1 MIVTHWLPSILSVS
15 IICSAGVPC
24 AQQRE
29 RPTTDQDT
37 DREVRHQSAEWQTIA
52 PHLPDPATATP
63 QSLQLAADVLRAR
76 RLPEDALEYY
86 RYALQRGGDGATIEN
101 SIGVTE
107 LELRNAQA
115 AKIAFRLAIQLK
127 KKDGKAWNNLG
138 SAEYAS
144 GNMQAALS
152 DYLRAVKL
160 DKKAAVYRS
169 NLGSAYF
176 ELKDYES
183 ARSEFQ
189 KAVKLDHNVFHD
201 GGWAG
206 TEAHVMS
213 LSDRGRFC
221 FEMAKIAAKQRDDA
235 TVLNWLAKASET
247 GFDIHEEMGGDKD
260 FLPYVKDPRVELIIK
275 NAKAMRSGQV
285 VATLPGSPLP
295 DPIQPASQP

>member
-1 MIVTHWLPSILSVS
+1 MIVTHWLPSILSIS
-15 IICSAGVPC
+15 IVCTAGAPF
-24 AQQRE
+24 AQQRG
-29 RPTTDQDT
+29 RATTDQDT
-37 DREVRHQSAEWQTIA
+37 DRELRHQSAEWLTVA
-52 PHLPDPATATP
+52 PHLPDPATATS

-76 RLPEDALEYY
+76 RMPEDALEYY
-86 RYALQRGGDGATIEN
+86 GYALQRGGDQAAIEN

-107 LELRNAQA
+107 LELRNSVA
-115 AKIAFRLAIQLK
+115 AKIAFKRAIQLK
-127 KKDGKAWNNLG
+127 KKDGKIWNNLG

-144 GNMQAALS
+144 GNLQVALS
-152 DYLRAVKL
+152 DYLRAVRL
-160 DKKAAVYRS
+160 DKKAAVYHS
-169 NLGSAYF
+169 NLGSTYF

-183 ARSEFQ
+183 ARNEFQ

-221 FEMAKIAAKQRDDA
+221 FEMAKISARQRDDA

-247 GFDIHEEMGGDKD
+247 GFDIHTEMAGDKD
-260 FLPYVKDPRVELIIK
+260 FLPYLKDRRVELIIK

-285 VATLPGSPLP
+285 AATSPGSPLP
-295 DPIQPASQP
+295 ELTQPTTQP